1 MKRQNPL
8 ISNNQKKKLSPKFFE
23 NILNLEMELTNNFN
37 IKNLTDLISL
47 YSEAIEYYETFDLLS
62 SKTYQNRMDM
72 LLSDPETLKRLISMR
87 NAEKKLE
94 EQKKNNIIKNEENK
108 INNNNNNINVI
119 KNNEKNSSEKR
130 LKDRAATMQFHRIKT
145 QIKIFK
151 DYRLDEID
159 QKFNTILKSAK
170 EGKSAKDLLNKEIDK
185 QNERWKKKLEN
196 KRVKFQFK
204 SDMASPKHSSKNLSK
219 INKKNLTP
227 YLLNSRTSIFSKKI
241 NNMLKSDAVSE
252 FSYRDQPDSKSYAE
266 FDQKDEEQKME
277 FMNNKELNLNIK
289 KVIQDDK
296 EKIKD
301 NNKEDNKED
310 NQEYNKEDN
319 QDNNKENNK
328 EDNKE
333 RIKEENKEEIKD
345 NNKEDNKED
354 NKEENNED
362 NKEENNEEN
371 KEDNKEEN
379 KEENEDN
386 KEEPRYSTRNEEEN
400 ENKILIQKELKM
412 KIDEKLNTLKKTLLN
427 KNNTQTNSEDDDIIK
442 EEEEEINIDEIPS
455 KFQYTYFMIE
465 EKIINYM
472 DEFNEHFYK
481 EVFGNFFN
489 KLKRLIDE
497 KYNKYIEI
505 TTEYH
510 SQIKENEYLLDN
522 PDLKQ
527 EEIDEINNTIESLKE
542 EQQHEI
548 DRIDDQYNSLISNK
562 INEFKFSAFKNDV
575 SINIIQEK
583 LILEIYKLINDALIK

>member
-1 MKRQNPL
+1 MKKQHPL

-94 EQKKNNIIKNEENK
+94 EQKKNNIINNENNNNIINK
-108 INNNNNNINVI
+108 SDNNNDNNINSNNNNNINVI
-119 KNNEKNSSEKR
+119 KNDEKISSEKK
-130 LKDRAATMQFHRIKT
+130 LKDRAATIQFHRIKT

-151 DYRLDEID
+151 DYKSDEID
-159 QKFNTILKSAK
+159 QKLTKILKSAK
-170 EGKSAKDLLNKEIDK
+170 EGKSAKDLLNDEINK

-196 KRVKFQFK
+196 KRVRFQFK
-204 SDMASPKHSSKNLSK
+204 SDMASPKHSNKNLSK

-241 NNMLKSDAVSE
+241 NNMFKSDAVSE
-252 FSYRDQPDSKSYAE
+252 FSYKDVPDSKSYAE
-266 FDQKDEEQKME
+266 FDQKDEEQKQE
-277 FMNNKELNLNIK
+277 ILNNKDLNINIE
-289 KVIQDDK
+289 KVK
-296 EKIKD
+296 ENEIS
-301 NNKEDNKED
+301 NNK
-310 NQEYNKEDN
+310 
-319 QDNNKENNK
+319 
-328 EDNKE
+328 
-333 RIKEENKEEIKD
+333 
-345 NNKEDNKED
+345 
-354 NKEENNED
+354 NE
-362 NKEENNEEN
+362 
-371 KEDNKEEN
+371 NKEEN
-379 KEENEDN
+379 KDEN
-386 KEEPRYSTRNEEEN
+386 KEENKNENKDENKNENKNENKDENNEEPLNSNNNEEEINN
-400 ENKILIQKELKM
+400 ENKILIEKELKM
-412 KIDEKLNTLKKTLLN
+412 KINEKLNNLNKILLN
-427 KNNTQTNSEDDDIIK
+427 KNKKDNQNDSEDDDVIK

-472 DEFNEHFYK
+472 DDFNEHFYQ

-542 EQQHEI
+542 ERQHET
-548 DRIDDQYNSLISNK
+548 DRINDQYNSLISNK
-562 INEFKFSAFKNDV
+562 INEFKYNAFKNDESV
-575 SINIIQEK
+575 NIIQEK
-583 LILEIYKLINDALIK
+583 LILEIYKLINDAFNK